1 MPAITIWRVAL
12 SGGRARRALRA
23 VLRLVRRDRGAGR
36 AIGAAVD
43 GNRRDRPLPGRCM
56 RAAPDAGV
64 RDGDR
69 QAATP
74 ARRVRVVMKAGTWVT
89 PASGVTAATGK
100 VTLLIRPTPFR
111 RGPIILATTATPTDR
126 PAVTKQV
133 TLPAC

>member
-1 MPAITIWRVAL
+1 MPAITIRRVAL
-12 SGGRARRALRA
+12 SGVALVALCAPFSAWSA
-23 VLRLVRRDRGAGR
+23 VT
-36 AIGAAVD
+36 
-43 GNRRDRPLPGRCM
+43 
-56 RAAPDAGV
+56 AAPDV
-64 RDGDR
+64 RSALPSTGTVVTVR
-69 QAATP
+69 FPVGACVPRRTQAFVTVTDKQRRPLA
-74 ARRVRVVMKAGTWVT
+74 RVRVVMKAGTWVT

>member
-1 MPAITIWRVAL
+1 MALLSSTLPVPMRCSGADSPSARSALPSTGTVITV
-12 SGGRARRALRA
+12 
-23 VLRLVRRDRGAGR
+23 RLPPGACVPQR
-36 AIGAAVD
+36 TQAFVTVTD
-43 GNRRDRPLPGRCM
+43 KQRRPL
-56 RAAPDAGV
+56 A
-64 RDGDR
+64 
-69 QAATP
+69 
-74 ARRVRVVMKAGTWVT
+74 RVRVVIEAGTWIT

>member
-1 MPAITIWRVAL
+1 MAITIRRMGL
-12 SGGRARRALRA
+12 SGVVLLALCVPFSAWAQAPSARSALPSTGT
-23 VLRLVRRDRGAGR
+23 VITVRFPPGACAPQR
-36 AIGAAVD
+36 TQAFVTVTD
-43 GNRRDRPLPGRCM
+43 KQRRPL
-56 RAAPDAGV
+56 A
-64 RDGDR
+64 
-69 QAATP
+69 
-74 ARRVRVVMKAGTWVT
+74 RVRVVMKAGTWIT